1 MLQVDRLKRLPFCA
15 EGIEATTEDAERDA
29 MLTSSQ
35 MVRLSAEM
43 RAYLE
48 EEARRRG
55 VDISTV
61 YEEEVAARAEL
72 AKITPQN
79 ADLLAMADRF
89 PAPQAWYDE

>member
-1 MLQVDRLKRLPFCA
+1 MLQVDRLERLPFCA
-15 EGIEATTEDAERDA
+15 EGVEATAQDAGREA

-43 RAYLE
+43 LAYLE

-55 VDISTV
+55 VDISTG
-61 YEEEVAARAEL
+61 YKEEIAARAEL
-72 AKITPQN
+72 EKITPRN
-79 ADLLAMADRF
+79 SDLLAMADRL